1 ESVVVNTLIRGV
13 DYYATVD
20 SYNESGVTRGTKTVR
35 LPATEQ
41 LVEGYDMRGDSP
53 SPAIIN
59 RVAGVAVHEAEKA
72 KFAGEGVKPEYEVR
86 ASGAKALWGLGAKGT
101 RVDFAKVESQKSGAA
116 TMRVSYA
123 TPFPAKAG
131 VSVNGG
137 KVAEVRLPAT
147 RGWPTYMAIDV
158 PVEGLKRGSGNT
170 VRVEGLGD
178 RFHLDYIQVLN

>member
-1 ESVVVNTLIRGV
+1 
-13 DYYATVD
+13 
-20 SYNESGVTRGTKTVR
+20 
-35 LPATEQ
+35 
-41 LVEGYDMRGDSP
+41 M
-53 SPAIIN
+53 
-59 RVAGVAVHEAEKA
+59 
-72 KFAGEGVKPEYEVR
+72 GEGVRPEYEVR

-116 TMRVSYA
+116 TIRVSYA

-147 RGWPTYMAIDV
+147 RGWPTYMTIDI
-158 PVEGLKRGSGNT
+158 PVGGLKRGSGNT
-170 VRVEGLGD
+170 IRVEGLGD